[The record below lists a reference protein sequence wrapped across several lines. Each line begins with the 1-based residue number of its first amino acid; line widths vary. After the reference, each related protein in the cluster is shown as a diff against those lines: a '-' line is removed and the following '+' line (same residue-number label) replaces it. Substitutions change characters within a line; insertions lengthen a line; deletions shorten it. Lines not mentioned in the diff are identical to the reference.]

1 MNYTAAQL
9 VSFKW
14 FIRNIM
20 RIDDAA
26 LPDDSIYIPYALSI
40 AVEITNPAIAQAS
53 GLLYTQALNNLGGD
67 NLINWA
73 PDEDDS
79 TFFTDVRKSLNIG
92 GFVGGVISAS
102 NDETTG
108 ETLLTPDFLKG
119 LTMANL
125 QNIKTPYGRQYM
137 AIAQA
142 YGPVWGLT

>member
-20 RIDDAA
+20 MIDTTA

-40 AVEITNPAIAQAS
+40 AVELTNPAIAQAS
-53 GLLYTQALNNLGGD
+53 GLMYTQAINNLGGD

-79 TFFTDVRKSLNIG
+79 TFFTDARKSLNIG

-108 ETLLTPDFLKG
+108 ETRVTPEFLKG

-125 QNIKTPYGRQYM
+125 QNIKTPYGRQYL